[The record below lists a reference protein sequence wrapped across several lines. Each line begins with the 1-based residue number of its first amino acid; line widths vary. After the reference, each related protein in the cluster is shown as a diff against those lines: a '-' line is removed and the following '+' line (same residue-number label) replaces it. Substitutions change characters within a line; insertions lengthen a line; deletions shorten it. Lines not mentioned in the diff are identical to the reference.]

1 MRLGSKTDD
10 EFLIKLNKKNSQI
23 QSIFHEKIEEIAK
36 KHLVDVMM
44 QDGIVKKQET
54 FDVEKI
60 HQVYNGFANRLQD
73 WTLDGISS
81 TNDEGIRRNFIKLNT
96 NADNCK
102 ISLHLSIQYH
112 VILFYQPNYEVMKKQ
127 KELSDFMDM
136 TKKQEGEL
144 TEKSDH
150 VILEKLRAEGFKDL
164 DTQNLFEIFYNDDK
178 IREKI
183 MNEIELQTDGDLQ
196 KISQRKENL
205 LKELDDLLL
214 ETYQMEPILIDEAR
228 LVTGEE
234 GCVCNIDI
242 EMIENGQKG
251 GLFDSNQISSS
262 TKEKISILIDQVLEA
277 ITQSS

>member
-23 QSIFHEKIEEIAK
+23 QSIFHEKIKEIAK
-36 KHLVDVMM
+36 KHPVDVMM

-60 HQVYNGFANRLQD
+60 HQVYNEFANRLQD

-96 NADNCK
+96 NADNCR
-102 ISLHLSIQYH
+102 ISLHFSIQYH

-150 VILEKLRAEGFKDL
+150 VILEKLRAEGYKDL

-214 ETYQMEPILIDEAR
+214 EIYQMEPVLIDEAR
-228 LVTGEE
+228 FVTGEE

-262 TKEKISILIDQVLEA
+262 TKEKISTLIDQVLEA
-277 ITQSS
+277 IT

>member
-23 QSIFHEKIEEIAK
+23 QSIFHEKIKEIAK

-96 NADNCK
+96 NADNCR
-102 ISLHLSIQYH
+102 ISLHFSIQYH

-150 VILEKLRAEGFKDL
+150 VILEKLRAEGYKDL

-196 KISQRKENL
+196 KISQHKEGL
-205 LKELDDLLL
+205 LKALDDLLL
-214 ETYQMEPILIDEAR
+214 ETYQMEPALIDEAR

-242 EMIENGQKG
+242 EMIENEHQS
-251 GLFDSNQISSS
+251 GLIDSNQVSSS

-277 ITQSS
+277 IT

>member
-10 EFLIKLNKKNSQI
+10 EFLIKLNEKNSQI
-23 QSIFHEKIEEIAK
+23 QSIFHEKIKEIAK

-44 QDGIVKKQET
+44 QDGVVKKQET

-81 TNDEGIRRNFIKLNT
+81 TNNEGIRRNFIKLNT

-102 ISLHLSIQYH
+102 ISLHYSIQYH

-136 TKKQEGEL
+136 TKKQEGKL

-150 VILEKLRAEGFKDL
+150 VILEKLRAEGYKDL

-196 KISQRKENL
+196 KISQHKENL

-214 ETYQMEPILIDEAR
+214 ETYQMEPVLIDEAR

-251 GLFDSNQISSS
+251 GLFDSNQVSSS
-262 TKEKISILIDQVLEA
+262 TKEKISTLIDQVLEA
-277 ITQSS
+277 IT

>member
-10 EFLIKLNKKNSQI
+10 EFLIKLNEKNSQI
-23 QSIFHEKIEEIAK
+23 QSIFHEKIKEIAK

-54 FDVEKI
+54 FEVEKI
-60 HQVYNGFANRLQD
+60 NQIYNRFANGLQA
-73 WTLDGISS
+73 WTLEGISS

-96 NADNCK
+96 NADDCK

-112 VILFYQPNYEVMKKQ
+112 VVLFYQPNYEVMKKQ

-150 VILEKLRAEGFKDL
+150 VILEKLKAEGYKDL
-164 DTQNLFEIFYNDDK
+164 DTQNLFEIFYSDDK

-183 MNEIELQTDGDLQ
+183 MSEIELQTDGDLQ
-196 KISQRKENL
+196 KINQRKEGL
-205 LKELDDLLL
+205 LKALDDLLL
-214 ETYQMEPILIDEAR
+214 ETYQMEPVLIDEAR

-242 EMIENGQKG
+242 ERIENGQKSG
-251 GLFDSNQISSS
+251 VFDSNQVSSS
-262 TKEKISILIDQVLEA
+262 TKEKISALIDQVLEA
-277 ITQSS
+277 IT

>member
-10 EFLIKLNKKNSQI
+10 EFLIKLNEKNSQI
-23 QSIFHEKIEEIAK
+23 QNIFHEKIKEIAK

-44 QDGIVKKQET
+44 QDGTIKKQET

-60 HQVYNGFANRLQD
+60 NQIYNRFANRLQA
-73 WTLDGISS
+73 WMLEGISS

-96 NADNCK
+96 NADDCK

-112 VILFYQPNYEVMKKQ
+112 VVLFYQPNYEVMKKQ

-150 VILEKLRAEGFKDL
+150 VILEKLKAEGYKDL

-196 KISQRKENL
+196 KISQHKESL
-205 LKELDDLLL
+205 LKALDDLLL
-214 ETYQMEPILIDEAR
+214 ETYQMEPVLIDEAR

-242 EMIENGQKG
+242 ERIENGQKS
-251 GLFDSNQISSS
+251 GLFDSNQVSSS
-262 TKEKISILIDQVLEA
+262 TKEKISTLIDQVLEA
-277 ITQSS
+277 IT

>member
-23 QSIFHEKIEEIAK
+23 QSIFHEKIKEIAK

-102 ISLHLSIQYH
+102 ISLHFSIQYH

-150 VILEKLRAEGFKDL
+150 VILEKLRAEGYKDL

-183 MNEIELQTDGDLQ
+183 MNEIDLQTDGDLQ

-242 EMIENGQKG
+242 EMIENEHQS
-251 GLFDSNQISSS
+251 GLIDSNQVSSS

-277 ITQSS
+277 IT

>member
-23 QSIFHEKIEEIAK
+23 QSIFHEKIKEIAK

-44 QDGIVKKQET
+44 QDGVVKKQET

-60 HQVYNGFANRLQD
+60 HQVYNGFVNRLQD
-73 WTLDGISS
+73 WTLDNISS

-96 NADNCK
+96 NADNCR
-102 ISLHLSIQYH
+102 ISLHFSIQYH

-150 VILEKLRAEGFKDL
+150 VILEKLRAEGYKDL

-183 MNEIELQTDGDLQ
+183 MNEIDLQTDGDLQ

-242 EMIENGQKG
+242 EMIENEHQS
-251 GLFDSNQISSS
+251 GLFNSNQVSSS

-277 ITQSS
+277 IT

>member
-23 QSIFHEKIEEIAK
+23 QSIFHEKIKEIAK
-36 KHLVDVMM
+36 KHPVDVMM
-44 QDGIVKKQET
+44 QDGVVKKQET

-60 HQVYNGFANRLQD
+60 HQVYNEFANRLQD

-102 ISLHLSIQYH
+102 ISLHFSIQYH

-150 VILEKLRAEGFKDL
+150 VILEKLRAEGYKDL

-205 LKELDDLLL
+205 LKEVDDLLL
-214 ETYQMEPILIDEAR
+214 ETYQKEPILIDEAR

-242 EMIENGQKG
+242 EMIENEHQS
-251 GLFDSNQISSS
+251 GLIDSNQVSSS

-277 ITQSS
+277 IT

>member
-23 QSIFHEKIEEIAK
+23 HSIFHVKIKEIAK

-44 QDGIVKKQET
+44 QDGIVKNQET

-60 HQVYNGFANRLQD
+60 HQVYIELAIRLQD

-102 ISLHLSIQYH
+102 ISLHFSILYH

-150 VILEKLRAEGFKDL
+150 VILEKLRAEGYKDL
-164 DTQNLFEIFYNDDK
+164 DTQNLFEIFYDDDK

-196 KISQRKENL
+196 KISQHKEGL
-205 LKELDDLLL
+205 LKALDDLLL
-214 ETYQMEPILIDEAR
+214 ETYQMEPALIDEAR

-242 EMIENGQKG
+242 EMIENEHQS
-251 GLFDSNQISSS
+251 GLIDSNQVSSS
-262 TKEKISILIDQVLEA
+262 TKEKIGILIDQVLEA
-277 ITQSS
+277 IT

>member
-1 MRLGSKTDD
+1 MRLGNKTDD
-10 EFLIKLNKKNSQI
+10 KFLIGLNEKNNQI
-23 QSIFHEKIEEIAK
+23 QSVFHEKIKEIAK
-36 KHLVDVMM
+36 KYPVDVML
-44 QDGIVKKQET
+44 QDGTVKKQET

-60 HQVYNGFANRLQD
+60 HLVYDEFANNLQD
-73 WTLDGISS
+73 WVLDGISS
-81 TNDEGIRRNFIKLNT
+81 TDNEGIRRKFIKLYT
-96 NADNCK
+96 NVDNCK
-102 ISLHLSIQYH
+102 ILLHLSVQYH
-112 VILFYQPNYEVMKKQ
+112 VVLFYQPNYEVMKKQ

-136 TKKQEGEL
+136 TKKQEDEL
-144 TEKSDH
+144 TQKSDH
-150 VILEKLRAEGFKDL
+150 VILEKLRAEGYKDL

-251 GLFDSNQISSS
+251 GLFDSNQVSSS
-262 TKEKISILIDQVLEA
+262 TKEKISILIDHVLEA
-277 ITQSS
+277 IT

>member
-23 QSIFHEKIEEIAK
+23 QSVFHEKIKEIAK

-96 NADNCK
+96 NAGNCR
-102 ISLHLSIQYH
+102 ISLHFSIQYH

-150 VILEKLRAEGFKDL
+150 VILEKLRAEGYKDL
-164 DTQNLFEIFYNDDK
+164 DTQNLFEIFYDDDK

-214 ETYQMEPILIDEAR
+214 ETYQMEPALIDEAR

-251 GLFDSNQISSS
+251 GLFDSNQVSSS
-262 TKEKISILIDQVLEA
+262 AKEKISTLIDQVLEA
-277 ITQSS
+277 IT

>member
-23 QSIFHEKIEEIAK
+23 QSIFHEKIKEIAK

-102 ISLHLSIQYH
+102 ISLHFSIQYH

-150 VILEKLRAEGFKDL
+150 VILEKLRAEGYKDL
-164 DTQNLFEIFYNDDK
+164 DTQNLFEIFYDDDK

-242 EMIENGQKG
+242 EMIENEHQS
-251 GLFDSNQISSS
+251 GLIDSNQVSST

-277 ITQSS
+277 IT

>member
-23 QSIFHEKIEEIAK
+23 QSIFHEKIKEIAK
-36 KHLVDVMM
+36 KHPVDVMM
-44 QDGIVKKQET
+44 QDGVVKKQET

-60 HQVYNGFANRLQD
+60 HQIYNEFANRLQD

-96 NADNCK
+96 NADNCR

-127 KELSDFMDM
+127 KELSDFMDE
-136 TKKQEGEL
+136 TKKHEGEL
-144 TEKSDH
+144 TKKSDH
-150 VILEKLRAEGFKDL
+150 LILEKLRAEGYKDL
-164 DTQNLFEIFYNDDK
+164 DPQNLFEIFYSDDK

-183 MNEIELQTDGDLQ
+183 MSEIEIQTDGDLQ
-196 KISQRKENL
+196 KISQRKESL

-214 ETYQMEPILIDEAR
+214 ETYQMEPVLIDEAR

-242 EMIENGQKG
+242 ERIENDQRT
-251 GLFDSNQISSS
+251 GLFDSEQVSSS
-262 TKEKISILIDQVLEA
+262 TKEKISTLIDEVLEA
-277 ITQSS
+277 IT

>member
-23 QSIFHEKIEEIAK
+23 QSIFHEKIKEIAK
-36 KHLVDVMM
+36 KHPVDVMM
-44 QDGIVKKQET
+44 QDGVVKKQET

-60 HQVYNGFANRLQD
+60 HQVYNEFANRLQD

-96 NADNCK
+96 NVDNCR

-150 VILEKLRAEGFKDL
+150 VILEKLRAEGYKDL

-196 KISQRKENL
+196 KITQRKESL
-205 LKELDDLLL
+205 CKALDNLLL
-214 ETYQMEPILIDEAR
+214 ETYQMEPVLIDEAR

-242 EMIENGQKG
+242 EMIENDQKSS
-251 GLFDSNQISSS
+251 LFDSKKISNS
-262 TKEKISILIDQVLEA
+262 TKEKIASLVNQVLEA
-277 ITQSS
+277 IS

>member
-23 QSIFHEKIEEIAK
+23 QSIFHEKIKEIAK

-112 VILFYQPNYEVMKKQ
+112 VILFYQPNYEVIKKQ

-150 VILEKLRAEGFKDL
+150 VILEKLRAEGYKDL

-251 GLFDSNQISSS
+251 GLFDSNQLSSN
-262 TKEKISILIDQVLEA
+262 TKEKISILIDQVLES
-277 ITQSS
+277 IT

>member
-1 MRLGSKTDD
+1 MRLGNKTND
-10 EFLIKLNKKNSQI
+10 EFLVKLNEKNSII
-23 QSIFHEKIEEIAK
+23 QNIFHEKITKIAK
-36 KHLVDVMM
+36 KYSVDVMM
-44 QDGIVKKQET
+44 QDGTVKKQET

-60 HQVYNGFANRLQD
+60 HRVYDEFAKKLQN
-73 WTLDGISS
+73 WTLEGISS
-81 TNDEGIRRNFIKLNT
+81 TNDEGIRRNFIKINT
-96 NADNCK
+96 NADNCR

-136 TKKQEGEL
+136 TKKHEGEL

-150 VILEKLRAEGFKDL
+150 LILEKLKAAGYKDL
-164 DTQNLFEIFYNDDK
+164 DPQNLFEIFYSDDK

-183 MNEIELQTDGDLQ
+183 MSEIELQTDGDLQ
-196 KISQRKENL
+196 KISQRKESL

-242 EMIENGQKG
+242 ERIENDQKTG
-251 GLFDSNQISSS
+251 MFNSDQISSG
-262 TKEKISILIDQVLEA
+262 TKEKISILIDEVLEA
-277 ITQSS
+277 IT

>member
-23 QSIFHEKIEEIAK
+23 QSIFHEKIKEIAK

-102 ISLHLSIQYH
+102 ISLHFSIQYH

-150 VILEKLRAEGFKDL
+150 VILEKLRAEGYKDL
-164 DTQNLFEIFYNDDK
+164 DTQNLFEIFYDDDK

-183 MNEIELQTDGDLQ
+183 MNEIDLQTDGDLQ

-242 EMIENGQKG
+242 EMIENDQKS
-251 GLFDSNQISSS
+251 GLIDSNQVSST

-277 ITQSS
+277 IT

>member
-10 EFLIKLNKKNSQI
+10 EFLIRLNKKNNQI
-23 QSIFHEKIEEIAK
+23 QSVFHEKIKYIAK
-36 KHLVDVMM
+36 KYPVDVML

-60 HQVYNGFANRLQD
+60 HKIYTDFADKLQD
-73 WTLDGISS
+73 WTSDGISS

-96 NADNCK
+96 NVDYCK
-102 ISLHLSIQYH
+102 ISIHLSIQYH
-112 VILFYQPNYEVMKKQ
+112 VVLFYQPNYEVIKKQ

-136 TKKQEGEL
+136 TKKRENEL

-150 VILEKLRAEGFKDL
+150 VIFEKLKAEGYKDL
-164 DTQNLFEIFYNDDK
+164 DTQSLFEIFYSDDK

-183 MNEIELQTDGDLQ
+183 MNEIEFQTDGDLQ
-196 KISQRKENL
+196 KISQRKESL
-205 LKELDDLLL
+205 LKALDDLLL

-242 EMIENGQKG
+242 EMIENGQKSS
-251 GLFDSNQISSS
+251 LFDSKKISSS
-262 TKEKISILIDQVLEA
+262 IKEKITSLIDQVLEA
-277 ITQSS
+277 IS